1 MSAVTVSLGDTFLMN
16 GDATHALANYRKILD
31 SFGEVSAAD
40 PNNGDARSAVGEANL
55 NVGIS
60 LEKLGRL
67 ATPSA
72 ICRGRWQF
80 LRGLLRLIRS
90 RKA

>member
-1 MSAVTVSLGDTFLMN
+1 MN

-60 LEKLGRL
+60 LEKLGKASDALSYR
-67 ATPSA
+67 
-72 ICRGRWQF
+72 
-80 LRGLLRLIRS
+80 RGLLRLIRS